1 MTPLLEVA
9 LLFAR
14 LGATAFGGPAAHVA
28 LIEREC
34 VERRRWITREEFLD
48 LLGVANLIPGPT
60 STELAMHVGRRRAGW
75 AGLVVAGLAFI
86 IPGALFVGVLAAV
99 YARAGQLPVVRGIAA
114 MVQPAVIVVVLSA
127 VVPLARGAIRTVP
140 MVMTAIAVA
149 ILAWA
154 GIPEVRILLLA
165 GVTQLIV
172 GRAGLAA
179 VVLAVAGLPAVVVA
193 AAAVTATVSLPDL
206 GAYFLKVGS
215 ALFGSGYVLL
225 PVLEGDLVERYGWLT
240 RTELLDAVAAGQATP
255 GPVFT
260 TATFVGYLLG
270 GAPAAVVATVAM
282 FLPAFVFSA
291 LSSAMLDRLAGSK
304 LAALFLQGVN
314 AAAVALIAV
323 TLVRL
328 STAAFTGPLA
338 VVAGLAAAAAIFV
351 ARVNPSLVLLAA
363 AVLGALVGSLAPN

>member
-1 MTPLLEVA
+1 MSPLAEVA
-9 LLFAR
+9 ALFAR
-14 LGATAFGGPAAHVA
+14 LGCTAFGGPAAHVA

-75 AGLVVAGLAFI
+75 LGLVVAGLAFI
-86 IPGALFVGVLAAV
+86 IPGALLVGVLAAI

-114 MVQPAVIVVVLSA
+114 MVQPAVIMIVLSA
-127 VVPLARGAIRTVP
+127 VIPLARRAIRTVP
-140 MVMTAIAVA
+140 MAMTAIAVA

-154 GIPEVRILLLA
+154 DIPEVRILLLA
-165 GVTQLIV
+165 GVAQLIV

-179 VVLAVAGLPAVVVA
+179 AALAMVALPTAVA
-193 AAAVTATVSLPDL
+193 AAASVTATVSMPEI

-215 ALFGSGYVLL
+215 ALFGSGYVLV

-270 GAPAAVVATVAM
+270 GAPAAAVATVAM

-291 LSSAMLDRLAGSK
+291 ASSAMLDRLAGSR

-328 STAAFTGPLA
+328 SSAALSGPLP
-338 VVAGLAAAAAIFV
+338 VVAGLVAAVAIFA

-363 AVLGALVGSLAPN
+363 AVIGALVGSSAPH